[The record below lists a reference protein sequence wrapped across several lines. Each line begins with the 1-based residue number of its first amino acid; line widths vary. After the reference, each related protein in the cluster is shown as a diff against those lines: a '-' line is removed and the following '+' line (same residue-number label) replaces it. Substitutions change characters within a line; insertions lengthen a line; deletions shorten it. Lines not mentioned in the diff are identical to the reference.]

1 MDTAQRILLKAD
13 EMFRRYGIRAVT
25 LDEIANTLGI
35 SKKTIYQYFTDKDA
49 LVDAVMD
56 GEFKQTLKDC
66 RHCSV
71 EAKDAVQEIILLM
84 ENMEKDFRNLN
95 PLVLFD
101 LKKFHYNTFLKFD
114 EFMHQHLLQMVKD
127 NLVRGVE
134 EGLYRE
140 SINIDILSRFR
151 MASVQMLFDLQVF
164 PPGKFDLATVSTAI
178 LDHFLY
184 GVVNAK
190 GYKLIEKYKISNK

>member
-1 MDTAQRILLKAD
+1 METATRILTKAD

-56 GEFKQTLKDC
+56 GEFQQTLKDC

-71 EAKDAVQEIILLM
+71 AAKDAVEEIILLM
-84 ENMEKDFRNLN
+84 ESLEKDFRNLN

-101 LKKFHYNTFLKFD
+101 LKKFHYNTFMKFD
-114 EFMHQHLLQMVKD
+114 DFMHLHMLKMVRD
-127 NLVRGVE
+127 NLTRGIN
-134 EGLYRE
+134 EGVYRE
-140 SINIDILSRFR
+140 SLNIDILSRFR

-164 PPGKFDLATVSTAI
+164 PPEKFDLATVSTTI

-184 GVVNAK
+184 GVVNTK
-190 GYKLIEKYKISNK
+190 GYKLIEKYKTRNK